1 MVRDCIKKR
10 KDYSISLLKTVCERK
25 IECITSIFTLLE
37 LWNLEKK
44 EDLFFK
50 KVRQGVELNAIV
62 SSRRQKDLN
71 DSELNEVNDRLD
83 KFFKEYDFIRQVQLK
98 ARQDEL
104 SKTRV
109 EIEAEMLARGVDQ
122 VDVAMVRAYAQ
133 DLRSLL
139 EEADFT
145 ERKAFL
151 RSFIKRIEVNKRQV
165 TVHHNLPIP
174 QGMPSREQVG
184 VLPIETLGGD
194 RGIRTPN
201 LCDANAA
208 LSLLS
213 YIPANSILATLWTL
227 GQVHN

>member
-1 MVRDCIKKR
+1 VVRDCIKKR

-37 LWNLEKK
+37 LWNLEREEE
-44 EDLFFK
+44 EDFFFK

-83 KFFKEYDFIRQVQLK
+83 KFFKECDFIRQVQLK

-109 EIEAEMLARGVDQ
+109 EIEAGMIAQGVEQ
-122 VDVAMVRAYAQ
+122 MDVAIVKTYAQ

-145 ERKAFL
+145 ER
-151 RSFIKRIEVNKRQV
+151 R
-165 TVHHNLPIP
+165 
-174 QGMPSREQVG
+174 
-184 VLPIETLGGD
+184 
-194 RGIRTPN
+194 
-201 LCDANAA
+201 
-208 LSLLS
+208 LSCAHS
-213 YIPANSILATLWTL
+213 
-227 GQVHN
+227 

>member
-1 MVRDCIKKR
+1 MVYIDTNVVRDCIKKR

-37 LWNLEKK
+37 LWNLEKE
-44 EDLFFK
+44 EDFFFK

-109 EIEAEMLARGVDQ
+109 EIEAGMIAQGVDQ
-122 VDVAMVRAYAQ
+122 VDVAMVRPYAQ
-133 DLRSLL
+133 NLRSLL

-151 RSFIKRIEVNKRQV
+151 RSFIKRIEVNK
-165 TVHHNLPIP
+165 
-174 QGMPSREQVG
+174 
-184 VLPIETLGGD
+184 
-194 RGIRTPN
+194 
-201 LCDANAA
+201 
-208 LSLLS
+208 
-213 YIPANSILATLWTL
+213 
-227 GQVHN
+227 